1 MNSDTSRGLEEDQSL
16 VEPEI
21 DLDDALEEDDEDES
35 TAIDSSLLSIA
46 MFAGLVLFAAGCYL
60 MGWWG

>member
-1 MNSDTSRGLEEDQSL
+1 MNSETSRGLEEDQSL

-21 DLDDALEEDDEDES
+21 ADDALEEDDEDES